1 MSKHKFDDEF
11 RKKIVD
17 LAENNTKTVKEI
29 AGEYGLSTNT
39 INNWLKKYRN
49 TSSFRDED
57 QLTSEEKEIRE
68 LKKRIKQIEE
78 ENEILK
84 KATAIFSKLVK

>member
-1 MSKHKFDDEF
+1 MSKHRFDDEF
-11 RKKIVD
+11 RKQIID
-17 LAENNTKTVKEI
+17 LAESKTKTTKEI
-29 AGEYGLSTNT
+29 AREYGLSTNT
-39 INNWLKKYRN
+39 VNNWLKKYRS

-57 QLTSEEKEIRE
+57 QLTPEEKEIRE